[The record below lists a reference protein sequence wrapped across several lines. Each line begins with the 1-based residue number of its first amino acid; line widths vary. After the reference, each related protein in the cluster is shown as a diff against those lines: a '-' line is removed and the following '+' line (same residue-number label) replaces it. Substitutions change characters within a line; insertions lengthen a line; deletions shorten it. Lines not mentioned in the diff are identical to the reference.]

1 MKIKTIT
8 HFIDRQFDEA
18 VNKFLALL
26 DAKGFML
33 GKNCWI
39 DTQVCY
45 SQDTGN
51 KHYVAII
58 KWD

>member
-8 HFIDRQFDEA
+8 HFIDRQFDDA

-26 DAKGFML
+26 DAKGRIL
-33 GKNCWI
+33 DKDCWI
-39 DTQVCY
+39 DTHIGYDQT
-45 SQDTGN
+45 TGN